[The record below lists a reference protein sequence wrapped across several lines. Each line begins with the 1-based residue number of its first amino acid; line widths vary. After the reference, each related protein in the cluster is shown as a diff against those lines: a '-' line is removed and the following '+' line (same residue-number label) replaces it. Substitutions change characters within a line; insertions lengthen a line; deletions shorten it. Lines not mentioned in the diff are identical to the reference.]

1 MNNSKIEELV
11 SDIKQ
16 NESFIDTM
24 KADIKVLYQVLND
37 KLQASSSVVTKEI
50 EGIYKE
56 IDSSFNKKSI
66 VEVRVLELKKEL
78 NSVLFS

>member
-1 MNNSKIEELV
+1 MITSKIDQLV

-16 NESFIDTM
+16 NESFIETM
-24 KADIKVLYQVLND
+24 RVDIKVLYKVLND
-37 KLQASSSVVTKEI
+37 KLQNSGSVVTKEI

-66 VEVRVLELKKEL
+66 VETKVLEMKKEL
-78 NSVLFS
+78 NSVLFN